1 MPRKATPIDIHI
13 AAFRGEQRESLSE
26 LAAILRELLPGA
38 VECISYNM
46 PCFKVDGKAVAGFDG
61 FTKHN
66 SYFPHSGNI
75 VNSVGPLPAGCS
87 ATKGS
92 LHFPLDRCLTKT
104 LVKKLV
110 SARLREIAERGR

>member
-1 MPRKATPIDIHI
+1 MSRSSRIDSHIEQFDGVQAETLRK
-13 AAFRGEQRESLSE
+13 
-26 LAAILRELLPGA
+26 LAAILRELLPDA
-38 VECISYNM
+38 EECISYNM

-110 SARLREIAERGR
+110 STRLREIAKRGR